1 MKKRKNLYYSE
12 GAIDYVAEYQ
22 SEHHLKNFT
31 SAVEAIIDEHK
42 HRSDIDTTDIVIKEI
57 AKQVAE
63 KLSDT
68 LTRIRLG
75 ANNADRNSDIIL
87 MLLNTLLSYQPLSTL
102 ITEETPQL
110 AKARQIEKD
119 RIAHFRQKKLTMK
132 RKKRSAL
139 KRKSRGPHLNPCLQM
154 MMLFCKKDVMQY
166 A

>member
-42 HRSDIDTTDIVIKEI
+42 HRNDIDTADVVIKEI
-57 AKQVAE
+57 AKQVADE
-63 KLSDT
+63 LSDT

-75 ANNADRNSDIIL
+75 TNNADRNSDIIL

-119 RIAHFRQKKLTMK
+119 RIAHFRQKKIDNEKKKAKRVKKEKQGSAPEPLLTDD
-132 RKKRSAL
+132 
-139 KRKSRGPHLNPCLQM
+139 
-154 MMLFCKKDVMQY
+154 DVIL
-166 A
+166 

>member
-119 RIAHFRQKKLTMK
+119 RIAHFRQKKIDNEKKKAKRVKKEKQGSAPEPLLTDD
-132 RKKRSAL
+132 
-139 KRKSRGPHLNPCLQM
+139 
-154 MMLFCKKDVMQY
+154 DVIL
-166 A
+166 